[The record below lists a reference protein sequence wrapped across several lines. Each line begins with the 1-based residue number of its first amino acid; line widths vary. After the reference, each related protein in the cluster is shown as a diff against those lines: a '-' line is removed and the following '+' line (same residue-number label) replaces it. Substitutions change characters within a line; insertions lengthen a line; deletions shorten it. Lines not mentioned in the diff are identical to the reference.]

1 MVETTID
8 EVGLGTIAKY
18 RLKSRIGSGE
28 SAINLRDTDKV
39 TGWEFKVTGDG
50 GVYTITNNSDNVLV
64 DKEDSEAYIV
74 FIDTNETGAGTL
86 KGRVRMEIK
95 DTDYIKPNS
104 TIEDDDRNIRPE
116 VSLAFDVLKVS

>member
-1 MVETTID
+1 MAETTID

-18 RLKSRIGSGE
+18 RLKSSIGSGE
-28 SAINLRDTDKV
+28 NAINLRDTDKV
-39 TGWEFKVTGDG
+39 TGWEFKVTGDS
-50 GVYTITNNSDNVLV
+50 GVYTITNNSDNVLM

-86 KGRVRMEIK
+86 KGRVRMEIE

-104 TIEDDDRNIRPE
+104 NIEDDDRNIRPE

>member
-1 MVETTID
+1 MAETTID
-8 EVGLGTIAKY
+8 EAGLGTIAKY
-18 RLKSRIGSGE
+18 RLKSRTSG
-28 SAINLRDTDKV
+28 INLRNTDKV
-39 TGWEFKVTGDG
+39 YGWEFKVTGDSG
-50 GVYTITNNSDNVLV
+50 EDIITNNSDNVLV

-74 FIDTNETGAGTL
+74 FIDTNKTGAGTL